1 MNAIGKI
8 TAFFA
13 LAGFALALA
22 FGFAVFWNTPTLQE
36 ARADAIRLQAA
47 VDADRVKAQ
56 TTAEAQAAALATNA
70 DLKTQPAKVAGLSI
84 AWVGLG
90 FGLAIMAV
98 SLAFAFGIWATTR
111 AALIAPTAGGQFPM
125 VRVGGFGWA
134 GLIDPNKSTG
144 LVALK
149 TPTIFDVLVEAV
161 TRARGHASAL
171 PAPEFSSPLAL
182 SESGTLHLTAQ
193 AAAVAMTAAATRHP
207 ESARAANVKGAV
219 EAVANQTITLALPP
233 IEDEDPD
240 HIDRLLELTAGD

>member
-13 LAGFALALA
+13 LAGFALALG

-47 VDADRVKAQ
+47 AAAAQVDAKTQ
-56 TTAEAQAAALATNA
+56 AEAQSAAIANDA
-70 DLKTQPAKVAGLSI
+70 DLKAQPAKIAGLSI

-90 FGLAIMAV
+90 FGLAVAV
-98 SLAFAFGIWATTR
+98 VALAFAFGIWATTR
-111 AALIAPTAGGQFPM
+111 AALIRPTAGGQFPM

-144 LVALK
+144 LIALK
-149 TPTIFDVLVEAV
+149 TPTIFDVLVEAI
-161 TRARGHASAL
+161 TRARGRASTL
-171 PAPEFSSPLAL
+171 PAPEFSTPLAL

-219 EAVANQTITLALPP
+219 EAVANQTLVLALPP

-240 HIDRLLELTAGD
+240 HVDRLLELTAGD